1 MNYNITSKHNITRW
15 DEAIPLG
22 NGEMGCLI
30 WGSPACLRFSL
41 DRVDIWDTTTPAGT
55 ESPEFNYRTLVYLAT
70 LKDTERI
77 REIFDAPYY
86 APVPTKLP
94 VGKIILHIP
103 QYADVTSTLSLAKA
117 EANLR
122 LSGTEETADSL
133 RLGAASGLNQS
144 SGPANIPGTFGPR
157 RPRTAQIKSFL
168 HAVYGIGVISVDLP
182 PDAFSIELQAPE
194 FGRANKNLAHTYC
207 KEERSIS
214 QGSLQQ
220 IQYPE
225 PLRTRISLSDF
236 RSSLNLKDFSHG
248 SAAERDGYLE
258 YFRQDTNDS
267 FSYGVVMGV
276 YARDGHTEIY
286 YRVVTSKEKESAFQ
300 EQAYASGNSSFA
312 RGTDAVFE
320 AAMYQISNFMNQG
333 YERLFLSHTEWWKDY
348 WNQSR
353 IQLPDTFMEK
363 NWYISNYL
371 LASCSRK
378 GFYPMPLQGVWT
390 ADEDALPPWKGDYH
404 NDLNTQMSY
413 YHYLKANHISQ
424 GEAFVDF
431 LWNRREAGRTFAKN
445 FYETDGLCLPAVMTI
460 DGKALGGWPMYSLSP
475 TNQIWLCKAFDD
487 FYRYTKDAAFFSKRA
502 YPYFQETEACIGALL
517 EEREDGLLYL
527 PISSSPEIHDDEAEA
542 FLTPNSNY
550 DLSLL
555 HYLYETLEDYA
566 NRLGEE
572 KHAAQYSQKRQKLP
586 SLAFDSR
593 GVLLLAPDEALQESH
608 RHFSHAHG
616 IHPLR
621 LLKYDSPQNRRR
633 IDAVL
638 KDLEQLGTQMWV
650 GFSFCWM
657 AELYAIAHKGNQAAK
672 MLEIFWSSFCSSNGF
687 HLNGDYK
694 KRGYS
699 SFDYRPFT
707 LEANMCAADAL
718 QEMLLY
724 TEEGLFE
731 PFPAIPDAW
740 KQKEVSF
747 ENFRGQGGIRISCT
761 LNQGTLTRLLIQADT
776 ACSVKLQGWSRLGEA
791 QEGALQSIAL
801 QKGKNHI
808 IG

>member
-1 MNYNITSKHNITRW
+1 MNYNITSKHSIARW

-22 NGEMGCLI
+22 NGKMGCLI

-41 DRVDIWDTTTPAGT
+41 DRVDVWDTTTPAGT
-55 ESPEFNYRTLVYLAT
+55 EAPEFNYRTLVQLAAQ
-70 LKDTERI
+70 KDTDRI

-94 VGKIILHIP
+94 VGKIILHLP
-103 QYADVTSTLSLAKA
+103 QYEDVSSSLSLANA
-117 EANLR
+117 EAELR
-122 LSGTEETADSL
+122 LLGTGTETVRS
-133 RLGAASGLNQS
+133 
-144 SGPANIPGTFGPR
+144 I
-157 RPRTAQIKSFL
+157 L
-168 HAVYGIGVISVDLP
+168 HATLGIGIISVNLP
-182 PDAFSIELQAPE
+182 LNDFSIELVAPE
-194 FGRANKNLAHTYC
+194 FGREAVKTSHAYN

-214 QGSLQQ
+214 QGSLKQILYPYPQQ
-220 IQYPE
+220 KRI
-225 PLRTRISLSDF
+225 PLPDAA
-236 RSSLNLKDFSHG
+236 G
-248 SAAERDGYLE
+248 SGYLE

-267 FSYGVVMGV
+267 FSYGIVMGV
-276 YARDGHTEIY
+276 SAKDGHTEIY
-286 YRVVTSKEKESAFQ
+286 YRVVTSEDRTEI
-300 EQAYASGNSSFA
+300 
-312 RGTDAVFE
+312 TDTSLDRTNATNTSLSKNGAQDTGMKSLVFE
-320 AAMYQISNFMNQG
+320 DALHQICSIMEKG
-333 YERLFLSHTEWWKDY
+333 YEKLFPAHVKWWADF
-348 WNQSR
+348 WNQSSIR
-353 IQLPDTFMEK
+353 LPDLLFEK

-378 GFYPMPLQGVWT
+378 GCYPMPLQGVWT

-413 YHYLKANHISQ
+413 YHYLKANHITQ

-431 LWNRREAGRTFAKN
+431 LWNRREAGRLFAKR
-445 FYETDGLCLPAVMTI
+445 FYETEGLCLPAVMTI
-460 DGKALGGWPMYSLSP
+460 DGKPLGGWPMYSLSP

-487 FYRYTKDAAFFSKRA
+487 FYRYTGDASFLSQRA
-502 YPYFQETEACIGALL
+502 YPYFLETEACIGALL
-517 EEREDGLLYL
+517 EEGADGFFYL

-542 FLTPNSNY
+542 FLKPNSNY

-555 HYLYETLEDYA
+555 HYLYDTLKDFAQKLGREKEAAAWYA
-566 NRLGEE
+566 
-572 KHAAQYSQKRQKLP
+572 KRQKLSP
-586 SLAFDSR
+586 LACDSR
-593 GVLLLAPDEALQESH
+593 QVLMLSSQESLQESH

-621 LLKYDSPQNRRR
+621 LLKYDSLQNRSR

-638 KDLEQLGTQMWV
+638 QDLEQLGTQMWV

-657 AELYAIAHKGNQAAK
+657 AELYAIAHKGEQSAE
-672 MLEIFWSSFCSSNGF
+672 MLRIFWDSFCSSNGF

-724 TEEGLFE
+724 TEEDLFE
-731 PFPAIPDAW
+731 PFPAIPERW
-740 KQKEVSF
+740 KQKEVAF
-747 ENFRGQGGIRISCT
+747 TDFRGQGGILISCT
-761 LNQGTLTRLLIQADT
+761 LKQGKLTKLLLKSNT
-776 ACSVKLQGWSRLGEA
+776 VCSIKLKGFDRLGQA
-791 QEGALQSIAL
+791 AEGMVWTLDL
-801 QKGKNHI
+801 KKGENRV

>member
-1 MNYNITSKHNITRW
+1 MNYSITSKHNITRW

-41 DRVDIWDTTTPAGT
+41 DRVDVWDTTIPAGT
-55 ESPEFNYRTLVYLAT
+55 ESPEFNYRTLVQLAFQKNT
-70 LKDTERI
+70 KRI

-94 VGKIILHIP
+94 VGKIILRLP
-103 QYADVTSTLSLAKA
+103 QYQNVTSCLSLAKA
-117 EANLR
+117 EADLQ
-122 LSGTEETADSL
+122 LKGTKTAKIRS
-133 RLGAASGLNQS
+133 
-144 SGPANIPGTFGPR
+144 I
-157 RPRTAQIKSFL
+157 L
-168 HAVYGIGVISVDLP
+168 HAALGIGVISVDLP
-182 PDAFSIELQAPE
+182 LDDFSVELQAPK
-194 FGRANKNLAHTYC
+194 FGREKKDNHHTYC

-220 IQYPE
+220 IVYPKPVHKRI
-225 PLRTRISLSDF
+225 PLPAGAPANGF
-236 RSSLNLKDFSHG
+236 FSP
-248 SAAERDGYLE
+248 DKGYLE

-286 YRVVTSKEKESAFQ
+286 YRVVTSEDPSDAFTDKTPASKNSAGSVQ
-300 EQAYASGNSSFA
+300 NNN
-312 RGTDAVFE
+312 RVFE
-320 AAMYQISNFMNQG
+320 DALDRISRIMGLG
-333 YERLFLSHTEWWKDY
+333 YDKLFHSHVEWWANY
-348 WNQSR
+348 WNESKIR
-353 IQLPDTFMEK
+353 LPDSFLEK

-378 GFYPMPLQGVWT
+378 GCYPMPLQGVWT
-390 ADEDALPPWKGDYH
+390 ADENALPPWKGDYH

-413 YHYLKANHISQ
+413 YHYLKANHIFQ
-424 GEAFVDF
+424 GESFVEF
-431 LWNRREAGRTFAKN
+431 LWNRRKAGMVFART
-445 FYETDGLCLPAVMTI
+445 FYETEGLCLPAVMTI
-460 DGKALGGWPMYSLSP
+460 DGKPLGGWPMYSLSP

-487 FYRYTKDAAFFSKRA
+487 FYRYTEDSLFLSKRA

-555 HYLYETLEDYA
+555 HYFYDTLKDYSL
-566 NRLGEE
+566 RLGKE
-572 KHAAQYSQKRQKLP
+572 KDAAVWTMKRKKLP
-586 SLAFDSR
+586 PLSFDAR
-593 GVLLLAPDEALQESH
+593 DVLMLSPDESLQESH

-621 LLKYDSPQNRRR
+621 LIKYDSEQNRRR
-633 IDAVL
+633 INAVIL
-638 KDLEQLGTQMWV
+638 DLEQLGTQMWV

-657 AELYAIAHKGNQAAK
+657 AELYAIAHRGNQAAE
-672 MLEIFWSSFCSSNGF
+672 MLRVFWDSFCSCNGF

-731 PFPAIPDAW
+731 PFPAIPDTW
-740 KQKEVSF
+740 KQEGAAF
-747 ENFRGQGGIRISCT
+747 EKFCGQGGILISCT
-761 LNQGTLTRLLIQADT
+761 INRGKLTRLLIQTDT
-776 ACSVKLQGWSRLGEA
+776 ARSVRLRGWNRLGQEE
-791 QEGALQSIAL
+791 EGALWNIDL
-801 QKGKNHI
+801 QKGENLI